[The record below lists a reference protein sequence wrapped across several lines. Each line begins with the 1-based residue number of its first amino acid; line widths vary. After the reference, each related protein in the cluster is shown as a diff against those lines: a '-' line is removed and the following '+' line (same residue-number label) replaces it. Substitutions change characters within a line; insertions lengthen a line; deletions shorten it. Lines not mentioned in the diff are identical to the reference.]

1 MSVPNPQLPNQ
12 AAPLSLADLREALAF
27 VTEMHQKAFDTG
39 ISVFEWLWE
48 AIQGDFNGERTTGQI
63 VFDTAIS
70 IIPGVDQVCD
80 VRDIVA
86 NCKQINTDKTNTW
99 AWVSLGLT
107 LIGLFPSLGSLV
119 KGVLKI
125 FFLFVRRSG
134 GNALMKAVDEA
145 MTWVITFLRK
155 REVQKYWKG
164 LKWDRLF
171 HQLAEGV
178 RKVRGK
184 LSVGTLLKAFDRGI
198 ALMNNLLGH
207 IRHIPFVGSR
217 AEATIKLVRGIRQDA
232 NQYLGKAV
240 KPLQD
245 VLDEVIQRLDIED
258 LVQRR
263 GILDAGNV
271 HFRGNLPEARAVAL
285 MRTTKPPPKWLS
297 AGKPTKNL
305 PLRAK
310 KYRAAVDRMAALGYP
325 KLSKDSNIESFSTL
339 AAREIKGPTR
349 LYRVVSPSNGAMGDC
364 WISEEVW
371 KKIMSSPDPKATWRK
386 HLAVWPDWNGN
397 GQFVVMSVPP
407 GETVKV
413 WRGTAAAQIKPA
425 KAGLGDHYLEGGFE
439 QIILSPKAG
448 QWDTTRYYE
457 SHGGKHGKPV
467 QLQKPITRD
476 NWEKLP
482 ESEQAKYVGIREKIN
497 DPHITGPLDTGW
509 GSTDFDAQLADAK
522 LGLPSLP
529 GQITNM
535 NP

>member
-12 AAPLSLADLREALAF
+12 AAPLSLAQLREALAF
-27 VTEMHQKAFDTG
+27 VTEMHGKALDMG
-39 ISVFEWLWE
+39 ASVFEWLWE
-48 AIQGDFNGERTTGQI
+48 AIQGDFNGERSTGQI

-86 NCKQINTDKTNTW
+86 NCKQINEDKSNTW

-134 GNALMKAVDEA
+134 GNALMNAVDEA

-171 HQLAEGV
+171 HELAEGA

-184 LSVGTLLKAFDRGI
+184 LSVRTLLQAFDRGI

-207 IRHIPFVGSR
+207 VRHIPFVGSR
-217 AEATIKLVRGIRQDA
+217 AEATIKMVRGIRQDA

-245 VLDEVIQRLDIED
+245 VLDKVIQRLEIED

-263 GILDAGNV
+263 GILDTGNI
-271 HFRGNLPEARAVAL
+271 HFTGGLPETRAVTL
-285 MRTTKPPPKWLS
+285 MREAEPPPSWLS
-297 AGKPTKNL
+297 KGKPTKNPSVEL
-305 PLRAK
+305 DDWRDIVDE
-310 KYRAAVDRMAALGYP
+310 AAEDGYP
-325 KLSKDSNIESFSTL
+325 RLSDPEIASFTHGMRADEL
-339 AAREIKGPTR
+339 VGPQR
-349 LYRVVSPSNGAMGDC
+349 LYRVVSPNNMAASAD
-364 WISEEVW
+364 WVTEEVW
-371 KKIMSSPDPKATWRK
+371 KKIMNSPDPKAAWRK
-386 HLAVWPDWNGN
+386 YMGVWPDWNPD
-397 GQFVVMSVPP
+397 GQFVIYDLKP

-413 WRGTAAAQIKPA
+413 YRGPAAAQVKKKTQLPNR
-425 KAGLGDHYLEGGFE
+425 HLEGGWE
-439 QIILSPKAG
+439 QIKFHTGKPNDGKFSDTVGYYHKEADGRLTPTGMSYDEYRKLSPEE
-448 QWDTTRYYE
+448 QDRY
-457 SHGGKHGKPV
+457 
-467 QLQKPITRD
+467 QL
-476 NWEKLP
+476 L
-482 ESEQAKYVGIREKIN
+482 REKIN
-497 DPHITGPLDTGW
+497 HPAILGPFDTGW
-509 GSTDFDAQLADAK
+509 GYTDFDAQMIDAK
-522 LGLPSLP
+522 LGLPALP
-529 GQITNM
+529 GQITNVK
-535 NP
+535 N